1 MDAPLSMWVSFLQF
15 TNKGFA
21 IPLIICGVALMILGF
36 KFWRLSVVATFSI
49 VTAWIIGCVTSKGD
63 QQVTIMIAG
72 GVLAGLISF
81 WPAKHLVGVLG
92 GVLIGGI
99 IMMSLENLGLRGMT
113 LWCCGAAVA
122 AIGSAYSYLNRQHV
136 VILITAF
143 LGACLLLSGLTL
155 IVMAMPKL
163 WGSLQAMSSNSVI
176 VLPFMLIVP
185 TVMSA
190 FYQISEL
197 RRSNMSF

>member
-1 MDAPLSMWVSFLQF
+1 MDAPLNMWVLFLQ
-15 TNKGFA
+15 TSNKSCA
-21 IPLIICGVALMILGF
+21 IPLIICGAALMLLGF
-36 KFWRLSVVATFSI
+36 KFWRLSVVTTFAL
-49 VTAWIIGCVTSKGD
+49 VTAWIIGCATTKSD
-63 QQVTIMIAG
+63 QQVPIMLAG
-72 GVLAGLISF
+72 GVLAGIIAF

-99 IMMSLENLGLRGMT
+99 VMMSLENLGMRGLT

-143 LGACLLLSGLTL
+143 LGACLLLSGLAV

-163 WGSLQAMSSNSVI
+163 WGSLQAMASYSAI

-185 TVMSA
+185 TVMSS